1 MENPNRDESS
11 VLRSTQN
18 SYSQAFGHWKS
29 VFEQL
34 TVTLDSFLA
43 ESINLDSILKQR
55 DAQTWGYLEAT
66 LMHIDGVYK
75 SLETRCSQVQ
85 KARAVLGTIR
95 NRSRSLAPLNMLPI
109 ETVYRILRYAGADCI
124 NDRED
129 PQSLRGCTPSPLQN
143 LLITSKYF
151 REVSIGRPSLW
162 THIDLALDNKLSR
175 PYMRH
180 AKSCLR
186 YSAQL
191 PLQIHIAE
199 NVNLNEKSPVEEVVK
214 LLARCMRH
222 IISLDL
228 RVSIS
233 LARSIIL
240 GLYRDKPVTH
250 CQLNELFIVDRESD
264 SRWRSPD
271 FYEGF
276 FGHSWNRLSLP
287 NLVML
292 GIYAPYIPLSSSV
305 YRGLTALKL
314 APHYTKHTPLRPTL
328 PELLGVLNACP
339 DLRSL
344 SLIGCEFQKLNRSD
358 KIEPVR
364 LSKLV
369 ILDVR
374 KTFKEDL
381 IQLLS
386 CISTS
391 SSELALSI
399 SFNPEMSETDTN
411 TLSLFILQTN
421 VTRLMLDATRYYG
434 SGGVTWL
441 LQELPTVRDLAV
453 SQYNLNS
460 PPRELFSGLRHLQTL
475 HLIWCPYRPEGL
487 RPALECSSVEL
498 VGVNHQQWQFHKLV
512 GSAPRLE
519 WREYPITTHRGVE
532 FEWPVALPFFG

>member
-1 MENPNRDESS
+1 METPSKYESPH
-11 VLRSTQN
+11 VRSTQD
-18 SYSQAFGHWKS
+18 SYSQSFSHWKS
-29 VFEQL
+29 VFERFTL
-34 TVTLDSFLA
+34 TLDMFLA
-43 ESINLDSILKQR
+43 ESINLDSVLKQR
-55 DAQTWGYLEAT
+55 DAQTWGHLEASLT
-66 LMHIDGVYK
+66 YIDEVYK

-85 KARAVLGTIR
+85 KAREVLGTIR
-95 NRSRSLAPLNMLPI
+95 NRSRSLAPLNILPV

-129 PQSLRGCTPSPLQN
+129 PQSLKGCTPSPLQN
-143 LLITSKYF
+143 LLITSKYL
-151 REVSIGRPSLW
+151 REVSTGRPSLW
-162 THIDLALDNKLSR
+162 THIDLVLDNKLSR

-199 NVNLNEKSPVEEVVK
+199 NVDLNEKSPVEDVVK
-214 LLARCMRH
+214 LLARCIRQ

-233 LARSIIL
+233 LAPSIIL
-240 GLYRDKPVTH
+240 GLYRDKPAIH

-264 SRWRSPD
+264 SRWLSPD
-271 FYEGF
+271 FYESF
-276 FGHSWNRLSLP
+276 FGYSWNRFSLP

-292 GIYAPYIPLSSSV
+292 GIYAPYIPLSSPV

-328 PELLGVLNACP
+328 PELVGVLNACP

-358 KIEPVR
+358 KIKPMR
-364 LSKLV
+364 LSKLE

-399 SFNPEMSETDTN
+399 SFNPEMSETETN
-411 TLSLFILQTN
+411 ALSLFIVQTN

-434 SGGVTWL
+434 SGSVTWL
-441 LQELPTVRDLAV
+441 LQELPTVRELAV
-453 SQYNLNS
+453 SQYNLNR
-460 PPRELFSGLRHLQTL
+460 PPRELFSRLSCLQTL
-475 HLIWCPYRPEGL
+475 HLIWCPYTPEGL
-487 RPALECSSVEL
+487 RPALECSSVQSL
-498 VGVNHQQWQFHKLV
+498 GINHEQWQFHKLV
-512 GSAPRLE
+512 GSVPRLE